1 MMKTMIM
8 IIAVA
13 VAVAAETVDEKHARV
28 LQSNTET
35 KDYASMR
42 GYEACNHDE
51 LTERD
56 CLAIGCCQWTTI
68 ERAGNSTHHCATAVN
83 DGAFC
88 LPSTETPSSAPTVL
102 DDYDYVI
109 DFDPYDDDD
118 FNYDDWTPY
127 ADDDYDYDFDPY
139 DYNFFDRAFFDG
151 GVLPTMVIIFVVAAG
166 FAALLCILYKR
177 TNGTIHNN
185 TPPPAPIPGSE
196 RAQVAAAVAAATAIP
211 STTNT
216 QGTTTALQKLS
227 KEQRIQLY
235 NIVFDTNGNQLTLE
249 SKHIFMKSITT
260 NTTTGTDAEEYIDID
275 IGPDYDPDDDNN
287 KMFEGSFYLGVDSA
301 RFDSIAEEDDGNNAE
316 VGSLERGGLGGQRR
330 PRSSA
335 IPHGGGGIAS
345 ERSRRS
351 ITHTDGSV
359 HTIVS
364 VRNTQ
369 NICIS
374 SERGQDTMSKVS
386 NSIQGSTNSSTSSN
400 QNMVPGMCIIC
411 FDEFIT
417 GDVIV
422 WSDNKHCEHFYHK
435 ECLVPYLA
443 HNAQPKTYS
452 TLNVNNNPCPTCRQN
467 YCTVPTTILDTFIR
481 NNDNDAPA
489 TSGGGGNGRDRWGL
503 QDNTTTTTT
512 PVVATTSATTPIVTD
527 AAELLDIPAVTYRP
541 VAPYSNRVY

>member
-8 IIAVA
+8 IMSIAVA
-13 VAVAAETVDEKHARV
+13 VAAGAATVDEQRTRV
-28 LQSNTET
+28 LQTNNSTET
-35 KDYASMR
+35 KDYASLR
-42 GYEACNHDE
+42 GYEACNHDV
-51 LTERD
+51 LTKRD
-56 CLAIGCCQWTTI
+56 CLAIGCCQWTNI

-88 LPSTETPSSAPTVL
+88 LRPTETPSSAPI
-102 DDYDYVI
+102 DVI
-109 DFDPYDDDD
+109 DGDYYYDFNPYDDDD
-118 FNYDDWTPY
+118 GDDY
-127 ADDDYDYDFDPY
+127 GDDYDLYDGD
-139 DYNFFDRAFFDG
+139 FFDNDDYYRDDN
-151 GVLPTMVIIFVVAAG
+151 LPIVIIIPVMIVCAIIVACC
-166 FAALLCILYKR
+166 FYHSYITKE
-177 TNGTIHNN
+177 TNDNNGTRIHNNN
-185 TPPPAPIPGSE
+185 TPPPVPIPGSE
-196 RAQVAAAVAAATAIP
+196 AAQATATALP
-211 STTNT
+211 STTNNT
-216 QGTTTALQKLS
+216 QGATTPLQKLS

-249 SKHIFMKSITT
+249 SKHIFMKSTT
-260 NTTTGTDAEEYIDID
+260 SSNNAEEYIDID
-275 IGPDYDPDDDNN
+275 IGPDYDQDDDDN

-301 RFDSIAEEDDGNNAE
+301 RFDSIPKEDNNDDDDDA
-316 VGSLERGGLGGQRR
+316 VVSLERGGSGEQRQH
-330 PRSSA
+330 RSSA
-335 IPHGGGGIAS
+335 IHHSGGVLAS

-374 SERGQDTMSKVS
+374 SERGEDTTRSKTS
-386 NSIQGSTNSSTSSN
+386 NAMQGSTNSSSTSSN

-422 WSDNKHCEHFYHK
+422 WSDNKKCEHFYHK

-452 TLNVNNNPCPTCRQN
+452 TLNVNNNPCPTCRQK

-489 TSGGGGNGRDRWGL
+489 TSGGGGDGRDRWGL
-503 QDNTTTTTT
+503 EENTTST
-512 PVVATTSATTPIVTD
+512 TTPIVATSVGVVIDD
-527 AAELLDIPAVTYRP
+527 AAMHAAYRR
-541 VAPYSNRVY
+541 AAHNANRVH